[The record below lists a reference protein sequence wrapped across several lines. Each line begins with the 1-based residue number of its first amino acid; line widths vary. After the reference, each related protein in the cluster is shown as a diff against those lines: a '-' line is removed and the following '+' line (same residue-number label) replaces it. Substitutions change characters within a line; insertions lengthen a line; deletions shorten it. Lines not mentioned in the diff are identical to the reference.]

1 MKNQSL
7 LSAVYASLVL
17 SACFI
22 QGYSLPQQRYSADQF
37 GRKFGGA
44 SNDISNSIDG
54 DVANKLSAEAKEEG
68 SLITTVVE
76 LALKFAPTLINLIS
90 GETGPSQTDRVD
102 GIDLN
107 GEDPFSW
114 RNMALVGLK
123 LFLAI
128 AGGSS
133 GANEKS
139 DNPIEPV
146 MGAVI
151 QALTGS
157 TNRDEVNVMAKQA
170 TEVASLVISL
180 AQALAT
186 SMSQRRSF
194 PVEYDYSA
202 YGDYDYSNK

>member
-7 LSAVYASLVL
+7 LSTVYASLVL

-22 QGYSLPQQRYSADQF
+22 QGYSLPQQRYSADEF

-54 DVANKLSAEAKEEG
+54 DVSTKLSAEAKEEG

-194 PVEYDYSA
+194 PQEFDYASYDY
-202 YGDYDYSNK
+202 YSSEK

>member
-1 MKNQSL
+1 MPRVSCLPLSDKHRIIIIMKNQSL

-22 QGYSLPQQRYSADQF
+22 QGYSLPQHRYSAEEFGRKFGGASNDKFAPTLINLISGETGPSQTEF

-54 DVANKLSAEAKEEG
+54 ELATKLSAEAKEEG

-107 GEDPFSW
+107 V
-114 RNMALVGLK
+114 RK
-123 LFLAI
+123 LNFKIDILF
-128 AGGSS
+128 
-133 GANEKS
+133 
-139 DNPIEPV
+139 
-146 MGAVI
+146 
-151 QALTGS
+151 
-157 TNRDEVNVMAKQA
+157 TNC
-170 TEVASLVISL
+170 
-180 AQALAT
+180 
-186 SMSQRRSF
+186 
-194 PVEYDYSA
+194 
-202 YGDYDYSNK
+202 

>member
-22 QGYSLPQQRYSADQF
+22 QGYSLPQQRYSADEF

-107 GEDPFSW
+107 V
-114 RNMALVGLK
+114 RK
-123 LFLAI
+123 LNFKIL
-128 AGGSS
+128 
-133 GANEKS
+133 
-139 DNPIEPV
+139 
-146 MGAVI
+146 
-151 QALTGS
+151 
-157 TNRDEVNVMAKQA
+157 EVFN
-170 TEVASLVISL
+170 
-180 AQALAT
+180 
-186 SMSQRRSF
+186 
-194 PVEYDYSA
+194 
-202 YGDYDYSNK
+202 